1 MPLENQ
7 KSVLFGPFHGLAN
20 PWPSRAVK
28 VPKRAMG
35 HTSGT
40 RPVGRGGEGRTGC
53 IPVLKCNSELPKGCL
68 SGAWHSFQL
77 AVHIWQWDP
86 TCKHLPQV
94 YPTGLTPQVY
104 PTSLTPQV
112 RGQWTSSSCS
122 GRNDSLTPHF
132 LHGICKDWGQGW
144 KGVERQGNGVVCH
157 QCVLTAVCL
166 PSGGRGPV
174 VPELP
179 LREARSKGSQPKRKR
194 SEHPAHNA
202 LGEDIPISKPLRE
215 SPTSCPAEELPGAC
229 CVQTVC
235 TGMGP
240 WRQLSLNVGCQPP
253 QPEVQAGSEAGVVK
267 DGGQRCLAEE
277 GSCMT

>member
-1 MPLENQ
+1 MSPENQ

-20 PWPSRAVK
+20 PWPSKPVK
-28 VPKRAMG
+28 VPKRATG

-40 RPVGRGGEGRTGC
+40 IAVGREGEGRTGC
-53 IPVLKCNSELPKGCL
+53 IPVLRCNSELWKGCL

-77 AVHIWQWDP
+77 AVHVGQWDP
-86 TCKHLPQV
+86 TCKQHLPQV
-94 YPTGLTPQVY
+94 YPTGLTPQV
-104 PTSLTPQV
+104 
-112 RGQWTSSSCS
+112 RGQCTSSSCS

-144 KGVERQGNGVVCH
+144 KEVERQGNGVVCH

-194 SEHPAHNA
+194 SKHPAHNA

-215 SPTSCPAEELPGAC
+215 SPASCPAEELPGAC
-229 CVQTVC
+229 YVQAVC
-235 TGMGP
+235 TGMSP
-240 WRQLSLNVGCQPP
+240 WRQLRQPKHWLSSP
-253 QPEVQAGSEAGVVK
+253 HS
-267 DGGQRCLAEE
+267 QRYGLDLRLEWLRME
-277 GSCMT
+277 GRGTWQRRASCMT